1 MSLADDIYGAL
12 YDLAMA
18 SVNPGYDPLV
28 DGDIPPVPVLMDQQ
42 AEASP
47 VLTTYVTIAGT
58 PTLTP
63 SGTVERGEQDEA
75 GTRNLDQTYTGEVVL
90 WEVYGDGS
98 KLQAILEY
106 LDTEAAKAIMDSSG
120 VSVLDTGP
128 ILDLSTKLE
137 NRWIAQARTTITV
150 AATSRNTETLA
161 IVQTVEWANA
171 DNPDFG
177 GSVEYPIP

>member
-1 MSLADDIYGAL
+1 MSMADDIYGAL

-18 SVNPGYDPLV
+18 AINPGYDPLT

-47 VLTTYVTIAGT
+47 VLTAYVTIQGT

-63 SGTVERGEQDEA
+63 SGTVERGEQDDD
-75 GTRNLDQTYTGEVVL
+75 GIRNLDQTYTADVVL
-90 WEVYGDGS
+90 WEVYGNGS

-106 LDTEAAKAIMDSSG
+106 MDTEAAKAIMDSSG

-150 AATSRNTETLA
+150 ATTSRNTETLA
-161 IVQTVEWANA
+161 IVQIVEWENA
-171 DNPDFG
+171 DNPTFG